1 MAYAIIKT
9 GGRQYRVAEGDTI
22 DVDLLDVEAGKT
34 ATFGEVLMHADG
46 KKLTHGDPLISGA
59 KVTAEVVE
67 QRKDKKVIAFK
78 YRRRKGYHRT
88 VGHRRKLTRV
98 KIKSDHVGRQES
110 RREKVRLTF
119 STCNYSTAQLLL
131 MAHKKGQGSVKNG
144 RDSVSKRLGVKRF
157 GSEMVVA
164 GNIIIRQR
172 GTKFLPG
179 KNVGLGRDYTIFAL
193 VDGNVRFDRSGRR
206 VNVDPAAAQKVSRA
220 FDFPRPFSLS
230 AFGRFAV

>member
-22 DVDLLDVEAGKT
+22 DVDLLDLEAGKQ

-46 KKLTHGDPLISGA
+46 DKITHGSPLVSGA

-98 KIKSDHVGRQES
+98 KI
-110 RREKVRLTF
+110 T
-119 STCNYSTAQLLL
+119 TITAGG
-131 MAHKKGQGSVKNG
+131 AKKA
-144 RDSVSKRLGVKRF
+144 
-157 GSEMVVA
+157 A
-164 GNIIIRQR
+164 GKKE
-172 GTKFLPG
+172 TE
-179 KNVGLGRDYTIFAL
+179 
-193 VDGNVRFDRSGRR
+193 
-206 VNVDPAAAQKVSRA
+206 
-220 FDFPRPFSLS
+220 
-230 AFGRFAV
+230 